1 MSSKFSYHFFH
12 TERKTARMTEL
23 IGILA
28 GVLVL
33 FSFILT
39 GERKIRMV
47 NIFGAVLFVVYGV
60 LIDALSIWLLN
71 GSLIFVHLY
80 YLLKTKKHI

>member
-1 MSSKFSYHFFH
+1 MV
-12 TERKTARMTEL
+12 EL

-33 FSFILT
+33 VSFILT
-39 GERKIRMV
+39 GEGKIRLV
-47 NIFGAVLFVVYGV
+47 NMFGAILFVIYGF

-71 GSLIFVHLY
+71 SILIFVQLY
-80 YLLKTKKHI
+80 YLFKMRRSSES

>member
-1 MSSKFSYHFFH
+1 MV
-12 TERKTARMTEL
+12 EL

-33 FSFILT
+33 LSFVLT

-47 NIFGAVLFVVYGV
+47 NIFGAILFVIYG
-60 LIDALSIWLLN
+60 LSIDALSIWLLN
-71 GSLIFVHLY
+71 GILVFVQLY
-80 YLLKTKKHI
+80 YLVKMKSTSDGEYTS